1 MVWLLVDGIAISSHS
16 ITRAVPRKII
26 VFLQL
31 DGNFTR
37 ESNNGLLVKKANS
50 VVIFTNK
57 KGSPWLPFQYS
68 YDGVQ
73 AA

>member
-1 MVWLLVDGIAISSHS
+1 MAISSHC

-26 VFLQL
+26 VVLQI
-31 DGNFTR
+31 DGDLTR
-37 ESNNGLLVKKANS
+37 EFNNGLLVKKTNG

-57 KGSPWLPFQYS
+57 KGSPWLPFQCS

>member
-1 MVWLLVDGIAISSHS
+1 MVWLLVDGMTISSHC

-26 VFLQL
+26 VVLQI
-31 DGNFTR
+31 DGNLTR
-37 ESNNGLLVKKANS
+37 EFNNGLLVKKTNS

-57 KGSPWLPFQYS
+57 KESPWLPFQCS
-68 YDGVQ
+68 YNGVQ

>member
-1 MVWLLVDGIAISSHS
+1 MTISFHC

-26 VFLQL
+26 VVLQI
-31 DGNFTR
+31 DGDLTR
-37 ESNNGLLVKKANS
+37 ESNNGLLVKKTNG

-57 KGSPWLPFQYS
+57 KGSPRLPVQYS
-68 YDGVQ
+68 YAGVQ

>member
-1 MVWLLVDGIAISSHS
+1 MAISSDC

-26 VFLQL
+26 VVLQA
-31 DGNFTR
+31 DGNLTR
-37 ESNNGLLVKKANS
+37 GFNNDILVKIANN

-57 KGSPWLPFQYS
+57 KGSPWLPVQFS
-68 YDGVQ
+68 YAGVQ

>member
-1 MVWLLVDGIAISSHS
+1 MAISSHC

-26 VFLQL
+26 VVLQI
-31 DGNFTR
+31 DGDLTR
-37 ESNNGLLVKKANS
+37 ESNNGLLVKKTNG

-57 KGSPWLPFQYS
+57 KGNPWLPFQCS

>member
-1 MVWLLVDGIAISSHS
+1 MAISSHC

-26 VFLQL
+26 VALQI
-31 DGNFTR
+31 DGNLTR
-37 ESNNGLLVKKANS
+37 ESNNGLLVKKTNG

-57 KGSPWLPFQYS
+57 KGSPWLPFQCT

>member
-1 MVWLLVDGIAISSHS
+1 MAISSHC

-26 VFLQL
+26 VVLQI
-31 DGNFTR
+31 DGDLTR
-37 ESNNGLLVKKANS
+37 EFNNGLLVKKTNS

-57 KGSPWLPFQYS
+57 KGSPWLPVQYS

>member
-1 MVWLLVDGIAISSHS
+1 MAISSHC
-16 ITRAVPRKII
+16 ITRAVPIKII
-26 VFLQL
+26 VVLQI
-31 DGNFTR
+31 DGNLTR
-37 ESNNGLLVKKANS
+37 ESNNGLLVKKTNG

-57 KGSPWLPFQYS
+57 KGSQWLPFQCT

>member
-1 MVWLLVDGIAISSHS
+1 MAISSHC

-26 VFLQL
+26 VVLHI
-31 DGNFTR
+31 DEVFTR
-37 ESNNGLLVKKANS
+37 KTKNGLLVKIANN

-57 KGSPWLPFQYS
+57 TGSPWLPVQYS

>member
-1 MVWLLVDGIAISSHS
+1 MAISSHC

-26 VFLQL
+26 VVLHI
-31 DGNFTR
+31 DGNLTR
-37 ESNNGLLVKKANS
+37 ESNNGLLVKKTNG

-57 KGSPWLPFQYS
+57 KGSPWLPFQCS

>member
-1 MVWLLVDGIAISSHS
+1 MAISSNC

-26 VFLQL
+26 VVLQI
-31 DGNFTR
+31 DGNLTR
-37 ESNNGLLVKKANS
+37 ESNNDLLVKKTNG

-57 KGSPWLPFQYS
+57 KGSPWLPFQCS

>member
-1 MVWLLVDGIAISSHS
+1 MAISSHC
-16 ITRAVPRKII
+16 ITRAVPIKII
-26 VFLQL
+26 VVLQI
-31 DGNFTR
+31 DGNLTR
-37 ESNNGLLVKKANS
+37 ESNSGLLVKKTNG

-57 KGSPWLPFQYS
+57 KGSPWLPFQCT